1 MTFERPP
8 VDEPFLADGGELG
21 ALMRAHD
28 WSASPLGRPAGWP
41 QSLRT
46 VVGLMLTSKFPMF
59 VAWGPEL
66 GFLYNDAYAEILGDK
81 HPSALGDRFQTIW
94 SEIWP
99 DISPLIDAA
108 LAGQASYR
116 HDLPLLMRRKGF
128 DEQTW
133 FTFSYSPVRD
143 ESGAV
148 VGMFCA
154 CAETTEKVLAE
165 RRLSFLVELGDSLQA
180 ARTPLEVKIAAAEA
194 LGRQLDV
201 SRAGYGEVVE
211 HGEVVRVDQD
221 WTAEGVRSLA
231 GEARLLDGFGPQ
243 VIAELRA
250 GRVVVVEDC
259 ERDPRTADEA
269 YLETWRGIG
278 TRALIVAPLLRDG
291 ELSAILYAHAAAPRR
306 WTSDEVSLVGDVA
319 TRTWSAHAQA
329 LAEDAQSASEGRL
342 RLAHRAAQLGD
353 FTWDVESDAT
363 TLSEQFQ
370 AMLGL
375 PQAALPRTGEDFF
388 AYVLEEDLP
397 DLRTVCE
404 RVLRGETE
412 RFDAE
417 FRIRRTDGEVIW
429 LAAHAQG
436 EEPGPDGVP
445 KRVVGVNYD
454 VTQRKRA
461 EEALRESESRFRNMA
476 EHAPIIMWV
485 TDPHG
490 NCIYLNKAWYDFTG
504 QTEAEALG
512 LGWTDATHPDDTD
525 LATETFLTGN
535 ARREAFYVE
544 YRLRHVSGGYRWAID
559 AAAPRF
565 GPRGDFLGFVG
576 SVIDIS
582 QRRAAEE
589 VLRQSHEALE
599 RRIDQALAE
608 RKLLADIVEGT
619 DAFVQVVSPDFR
631 WLAINKAA
639 ADEFHRIFG
648 IRPQVGASL
657 IELLADQPEHQAA
670 IRAIWA
676 RALTGEAFTETAEFG
691 DTQRDRR
698 WYEMKFRPLR
708 DAQGQFVAA
717 YQFVYDVTE
726 RLQDQRRLTETQD
739 ALRQSQ
745 KMEAIGQ
752 LTGGVAHDFNNL
764 LTPIVGALDMLQRRS
779 VGGAREQRLIDG
791 ALQSAERARVL
802 VQRLL
807 AFARRQPLQATA
819 VDVPQLL
826 EGMGDLISST
836 TGPQIRV
843 AVNAPVDLPPAKAD
857 RNQLEMAIL
866 NLAVNAR
873 DAMPDGGVLRL
884 SAELATLRGAH
895 RSRLPAGDYI
905 RLSVAD
911 TGVGMDAETQAKAI
925 EPFFSTKGI
934 GRGTGLGLSM
944 VHGLALQLNGA
955 LTIESAPGLGANI
968 ELWLPVSREAIQP
981 EAAPRAAERRS
992 FLGTVLLVDDEEVV
1006 RISTSDMLTDLGYR
1020 VVEAAS
1026 AEEALRLLGEGLDPQ
1041 LVVTDHLMPGMTG
1054 TDLARELRRTH
1065 PGVRT
1070 LLVSGYAEAEGV
1082 APDLPRLTKP
1092 FRNADLAE
1100 AMAALGVEPA

>member
-1 MTFERPP
+1 MTATRAPA
-8 VDEPFLADGGELG
+8 DEAFLADGGALG

-28 WSASPLGRPAGWP
+28 WSTSPLGHPSAWP
-41 QSLRT
+41 QSLRS
-46 VVGLMLTSKFPMF
+46 VVGLLLTSKFPMF

-81 HPSALGDRFQTIW
+81 HPSALGRRFQDIW
-94 SEIWP
+94 AEIWT
-99 DISPLIDAA
+99 DIRPLIDAA
-108 LAGQASYR
+108 LSGQAIYR

-143 ESGAV
+143 ERGAV

-165 RRLSFLVELGDSLQA
+165 RRLSFLVELSDALQA

-201 SRAGYGEVVE
+201 SRAGYGEIVE
-211 HGEVVRVDQD
+211 AGEVVRVDQD
-221 WTAEGVRSLA
+221 WTASGALSLA
-231 GEARLLDGFGPQ
+231 GEARILDAFGPAA
-243 VIAELRA
+243 IAELRA
-250 GRVVVVEDC
+250 GRILVVEDC
-259 ERDPRTADEA
+259 EADARTADAA
-269 YLETWRGIG
+269 YLPTWRSIG
-278 TRALIVAPLLRDG
+278 TRALIVAPLLKDG
-291 ELSAILYAHAAAPRR
+291 ELSAILYAHHAEPRR
-306 WTSDEVSLVGDVA
+306 WTPDEIALAGDVA

-329 LAEDAQSASEGRL
+329 LAEDAQSASEDRL
-342 RLAHRAAQLGD
+342 RLAHQAARLGD
-353 FTWDVESDAT
+353 FTWDVETDAT
-363 TLSEQFQ
+363 TLSEQFEGL
-370 AMLGL
+370 LGL
-375 PQAALPRTGEDFF
+375 PREALPNSGQAFF

-397 DLRTVCE
+397 GLVAVCE
-404 RVLRGETE
+404 SVLTGKAP

-417 FRIRRTDGEVIW
+417 FRIRRADGEVIW

-445 KRVVGVNYD
+445 KRIVGVNYD

-476 EHAPIIMWV
+476 DHAPVMMWV
-485 TDPHG
+485 TDPDG
-490 NCIYLNKAWYDFTG
+490 RCTYLNKAWYDFTG
-504 QTEAEALG
+504 QTEQEALG
-512 LGWTDATHPDDTD
+512 LGWADATHPDDKD
-525 LATETFLTGN
+525 LATDTFLSAT
-535 ARREAFYVE
+535 ARQAPVYVE
-544 YRLRHVSGGYRWAID
+544 YRLRHRDGGYRWAID
-559 AAAPRF
+559 AASPRF

-589 VLRQSHEALE
+589 VLRESNEVLA
-599 RRIDQALAE
+599 RRIDEALAE
-608 RKLLADIVEGT
+608 RKLLVDIVEGT
-619 DAFVQVVSPDFR
+619 DAFVQVLSPDLR
-631 WLAINKAA
+631 WLAINRAA
-639 ADEFHRIFG
+639 ADEFEALFG
-648 IRPQVGASL
+648 PRPKVGDS
-657 IELLADQPEHQAA
+657 LADLLRDQPDEGAA
-670 IRAIWA
+670 VLALWR
-676 RALTGEAFTETAEFG
+676 RALAGEPYI
-691 DTQRDRR
+691 DTVEMVRRDGGRVA
-698 WYEMKFRPLR
+698 YEMKFDVLR
-708 DAQGQFVAA
+708 DADGRVVGA
-717 YQFVYDVTE
+717 YQFTYDVTA
-726 RLQDQRRLTETQD
+726 RLQDQRRLAETQD

-764 LTPIVGALDMLQRRS
+764 LTPIVGALDMLQRRG

-826 EGMGDLISST
+826 EGMGDLIGST

-843 AVNAPVDLPPAKAD
+843 VVDASADLPPAKAD

-873 DAMPDGGVLRL
+873 DAMPEGGVLRL
-884 SAELATLRGAH
+884 SAGLETVRGAH
-895 RSRLPAGDYI
+895 RSRLPAGDYV

-911 TGVGMDAETQAKAI
+911 SGVGMDAETRVRAV
-925 EPFFSTKGI
+925 EPFFSTKGV

-955 LTIESAPGLGANI
+955 LTLESAPGVGTNV
-968 ELWLPVSREAIQP
+968 ELWLPVSHDAVQP
-981 EAAPRAAERRS
+981 EAEARPAATRS
-992 FLGTVLLVDDEEVV
+992 FLGTVLLVDDEDVV
-1006 RISTSDMLTDLGYR
+1006 RMSTADMLTDLGYH
-1020 VVEAAS
+1020 VVEAPS
-1026 AEEALRLLGEGLDPQ
+1026 AEDALRLLGEGLEPQ

-1054 TDLARELRRTH
+1054 TDLARELRRSH
-1065 PGVRT
+1065 PAVRT

-1100 AMAALGVEPA
+1100 AMAALGPEPV